1 MLIYKVLSVL
11 GFGYWGLLALCCVC
25 YDRKCILH
33 FPMFGT
39 TKNGSWPKMSHT
51 KQITSNKFHTA
62 NVFFF
67 GSFSRLQQN
76 TWKWMIFSKNISIK
90 WVIFQSTS
98 SNEPNR
104 VLVLFFSPLSYFF
117 LWYCSQYYSCAL
129 ITNFYVYSIFFFLLF
144 QRQNKIFSVFD
155 HNPSTKKF

>member
-39 TKNGSWPKMSHT
+39 TKNASQPKMSHT

-62 NVFFF
+62 DVFLAHFQGYNKKPENEWFF
-67 GSFSRLQQN
+67 G
-76 TWKWMIFSKNISIK
+76 
-90 WVIFQSTS
+90 
-98 SNEPNR
+98 
-104 VLVLFFSPLSYFF
+104 
-117 LWYCSQYYSCAL
+117 
-129 ITNFYVYSIFFFLLF
+129 
-144 QRQNKIFSVFD
+144 KIF
-155 HNPSTKKF
+155 P